1 MPGGPVVSRLLRTCW
16 LVLLLPAT
24 GMLFHAQLDQPV
36 DPTNAAL
43 KAPGTRD
50 DRNRAALAE
59 VVRSEQVV
67 LLCWR
72 VPGEQ
77 PVLAEDAARLQQA
90 REALEAVPGV
100 LGCRSLPAPCEGM
113 VLLAVDLDQTDPGR
127 SGELVV
133 ERARELGPRTL
144 RFSATGLPLVEA
156 RLSQLVA
163 ADRTHIVPLLGACLF
178 ALALA
183 VYRRWALAVAV
194 LLPPLL
200 AITWTGG
207 IVSLLGH
214 HLDPV
219 AALLDPVLLTMGVA
233 TSVHFVE
240 CWSRSRHEGLDARQA
255 AASAARQM
263 QSPTLL
269 ATVTTMVGLL
279 SLATSEVPAVVD
291 FGIRAALGL
300 GLLHAFVFLLLPV
313 WLGSAAREP
322 AAGATEFPAARWLA
336 GLRSHWLAIGVGAVA
351 CTTFAA
357 VQLPL
362 LRADNDPVTLLPG
375 NEPARVAYDELAA
388 RLGGVEVFHLLHAR
402 GDGDSID
409 LARLVPFLGG
419 MQLLPGVAGMGG
431 PVLRNAE
438 GDIAAPVLL
447 APGGSAARTAL
458 FDEIE
463 RTASVLGLDGLVPA
477 GAAVQIA
484 RDSDRLVRSLLGS
497 TLWTILLLGTGMCL
511 GFRSIRHGLLGLVPA
526 ALPCI
531 WVYGFLAWSGRP
543 VSVATG
549 MIACTMLGLL
559 VDNVVHFLHQY
570 RSERKSSSVPDAVT
584 LGLAHVGRPMLLGSL
599 LLVCGFAVAATSDL
613 STTVEFSLLACST
626 IVAAFVST
634 SVLLPLVLLA
644 LPGEG
649 SAIRNEV

>member
-1 MPGGPVVSRLLRTCW
+1 MPRGSVVSRLVRTWW
-16 LVLLLPAT
+16 LLLLLPAT
-24 GMLFHAQLDQPV
+24 GIFFRAQLGQAV

-50 DRNRAALAE
+50 DHNRAALAE

-77 PVLAEDAARLQQA
+77 PVLAEDAAQVQQA
-90 REALEAVPGV
+90 RRAVEAVPGV
-100 LGCRSLPAPCEGM
+100 IGCRNLPAPCEGM
-113 VLLAVDLDQTDPGR
+113 VLVAVDLDQTDPGR
-127 SGELVV
+127 TGEQVV

-144 RFSATGLPLVEA
+144 RFAATGLPLVEA

-214 HLDPV
+214 RLDPV

-240 CWSRSRHEGLDARQA
+240 CWRRARHEGLDARLA
-255 AASAARQM
+255 ATSAARQM

-313 WLGSAAREP
+313 LLGSAGGDP
-322 AAGATEFPAARWLA
+322 AGGATDFPAVRWLA
-336 GLRSHWLAIGVGAVA
+336 ALHSNRLAIGAVAVA
-351 CTTFAA
+351 CTTLAA
-357 VQLPL
+357 VQLPS
-362 LRADNDPVTLLPG
+362 LRADNDPVTLLPSH
-375 NEPARVAYDELAA
+375 EPARVAYDELAS
-388 RLGGVEVFHLLHAR
+388 RLGGVEVFHLLFAR
-402 GDGDSID
+402 GEGDSID
-409 LARLVPFLGG
+409 PARLVPFLGG
-419 MQLLPGVAGMGG
+419 TQLLPGVAGMGG
-431 PVLRNAE
+431 PVLCNAD
-438 GDIAAPVLL
+438 GDVAAPVLL
-447 APGGSAARTAL
+447 APGGSATRTVL

-484 RDSDRLVRSLLGS
+484 RDSDRLVRSLVGS
-497 TLWTILLLGTGMCL
+497 TVWTILLLGTGMCVGL
-511 GFRSIRHGLLGLVPA
+511 RSIRHGLLGLVPA
-526 ALPCI
+526 ALPCV
-531 WVYGFLAWSGRP
+531 WVYGFLAWSDRP

-559 VDNVVHFLHQY
+559 VDNVIHFLHQY
-570 RSERKSSSVPDAVT
+570 RAARRTCSVQEAVT

-626 IVAAFVST
+626 IVAALVST
-634 SVLLPLVLLA
+634 SVLLPLLLLA

-649 SAIRNEV
+649 SGIRHEV